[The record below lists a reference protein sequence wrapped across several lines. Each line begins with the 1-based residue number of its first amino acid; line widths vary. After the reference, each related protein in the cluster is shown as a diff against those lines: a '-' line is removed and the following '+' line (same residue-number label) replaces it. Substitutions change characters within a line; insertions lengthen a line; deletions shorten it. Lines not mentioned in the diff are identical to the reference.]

1 MVDVETDALLDVR
14 VNVEE
19 VVLEVV
25 PMDARAVEVVVP
37 DANRVVRIL
46 VLPHVETGAEIT
58 ALVDVRVLAHPVV
71 LVIVNLVVLETVP
84 VDAQELVQD
93 LVESLVHLT
102 VMLDVPDLVP
112 LHVHLRVLETVLD
125 SVMVHVC
132 IVR

>member
-37 DANRVVRIL
+37 DANRVVRIP
-46 VLPHVETGAEIT
+46 VLLHVEMGAEIT

-71 LVIVNLVVLETVP
+71 LVIVNLVVLEAVQVDVP
-84 VDAQELVQD
+84 ERVQD
-93 LVESLVHLT
+93 LVESLAHLT

-125 SVMVHVC
+125 SAMAHLYL
-132 IVR
+132 

>member
-46 VLPHVETGAEIT
+46 VLPHVETGAEIP

-125 SVMVHVC
+125 SVMVHLYL
-132 IVR
+132 

>member
-19 VVLEVV
+19 VVLEAV
-25 PMDARAVEVVVP
+25 PMDVRAVEVVVP
-37 DANRVVRIL
+37 DANRVVRIP

-71 LVIVNLVVLETVP
+71 LVIVNLVVLETVQ

-102 VMLDVPDLVP
+102 VMLDAPDLVP
-112 LHVHLRVLETVLD
+112 RHVHLRVLETVLD
-125 SVMVHVC
+125 SVMVHLYL
-132 IVR
+132 

>member
-84 VDAQELVQD
+84 VDAQELVQVSCGKSCSSD
-93 LVESLVHLT
+93 CNAGCTRSCAT
-102 VMLDVPDLVP
+102 
-112 LHVHLRVLETVLD
+112 TCTSSCTGNCSGQCYGT
-125 SVMVHVC
+125 SVF
-132 IVR
+132 VR

>member
-19 VVLEVV
+19 VVLEAV
-25 PMDARAVEVVVP
+25 PMDVRAVEVVVP
-37 DANRVVRIL
+37 DANRVVRIP

-102 VMLDVPDLVP
+102 VMLDAPDLVP
-112 LHVHLRVLETVLD
+112 RHVHLRVLETVLD
-125 SVMVHVC
+125 SVMVHLYL
-132 IVR
+132 